1 MYMVVTTNRNCKACK
16 ENENINVIK
25 LLPFLC
31 KPWYPSQSCSCEKL
45 VTVNPYIFSYHFVAN
60 GIQLSSARLN

>member
-16 ENENINVIK
+16 ENEDINVIK
-25 LLPFLC
+25 FLPLLC

-45 VTVNPYIFSYHFVAN
+45 VTVNPYIFS
-60 GIQLSSARLN
+60 